1 MEETPRS
8 LSEMVQKTYL
18 IRHRR
23 REDKEAD
30 RDAIL
35 ERIKRKEVCAKV
47 PKLRQQLLHLQCQ

>member
-1 MEETPRS
+1 
-8 LSEMVQKTYL
+8 MVQKTYL